1 MSKQTKIEEI
11 MDLVKRQEPE
21 QDIPIELWVTDPAEV
36 ARRLNASARRLGFK
50 AHFTAD
56 DTKRFKTK

>member
-11 MDLVKRQEPE
+11 MDLVKGQEPE

-36 ARRLNASARRLGFK
+36 ARRLNASARKMGF
-50 AHFTAD
+50 AERFSAD
-56 DTKRFKTK
+56 EVKRFKE